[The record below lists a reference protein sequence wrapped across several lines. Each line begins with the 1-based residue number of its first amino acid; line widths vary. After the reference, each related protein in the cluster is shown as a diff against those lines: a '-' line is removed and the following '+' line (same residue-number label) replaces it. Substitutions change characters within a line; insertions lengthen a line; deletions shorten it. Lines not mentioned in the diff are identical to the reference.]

1 MELKTSIGYYPLI
14 ACKALDSMN
23 SMTFSISR
31 LSVLMLLLAVLA
43 GCQSTKDF
51 FGMDGEPNLPETET
65 LPVEELYAM
74 GKKELDQ
81 EDYDKA
87 EKVFTRLVAR
97 FPYGA
102 ISEQAQLDLA
112 FAQFKL
118 AKYEE
123 ASSTVSRFI
132 KLYPVSSQIDYAYYL
147 KALINFDRENRWLA
161 KIARLNMSARDLGAA
176 QQSYNDFNEVIRRF
190 PTSKYAPEAR
200 DRMIY
205 LRNRLALHDLDVGIF
220 YYNREAYVSAAGRAK
235 YLLETYPQS
244 SVENDAVALLAASY
258 TAMGQ
263 QALAQDSRRILEA
276 NDPQHPYLTGKW
288 PKKRSQFSA
297 LVPFSGEY

>member
-1 MELKTSIGYYPLI
+1 
-14 ACKALDSMN
+14 MN
-23 SMTFSISR
+23 SMTFSIAR
-31 LSVLMLLLAVLA
+31 LPFLLLLIVLMS

-51 FGMDGEPNLPETET
+51 FGMDGKEKQSKYET
-65 LPVEELYAM
+65 LPVEELYAL
-74 GKKELDQ
+74 GKVQLDN
-81 EDYDKA
+81 ENYDKA
-87 EKVFTRLVAR
+87 EKIFTRLIAR
-97 FPYGA
+97 FPYGP
-102 ISEQAQLDLA
+102 ISEQSQLDLA
-112 FAQFKL
+112 FVLFKL

-123 ASSTVSRFI
+123 ASSTVTRFI
-132 KLYPVSSQIDYAYYL
+132 KLYPVSTQIDYAYYL

-220 YYNREAYVSAAGRAK
+220 YYNREAYVSAVGRAK

-258 TAMGQ
+258 KAMGQ
-263 QALAQDSRRILEA
+263 ETLAQDSKRILET

-288 PKKRSQFSA
+288 PKKRSQFSQ

>member
-1 MELKTSIGYYPLI
+1 MK
-14 ACKALDSMN
+14 
-23 SMTFSISR
+23 SMTFSITR
-31 LSVLMLLLAVLA
+31 LPILLLLLTVLA

-74 GKKELDQ
+74 GKKELD
-81 EDYDKA
+81 EGDYDKA

-132 KLYPVSSQIDYAYYL
+132 KMYPVSTQIDYAYYL

-205 LRNRLALHDLDVGIF
+205 LRTRLALHDLDVGIF

-244 SVENDAVALLAASY
+244 SVENDAVALLTAAY

-263 QALAQDSRRILEA
+263 DTLAQDSRRILEA

-288 PKKRSQFSA
+288 PKRRSQFSA

>member
-1 MELKTSIGYYPLI
+1 MK
-14 ACKALDSMN
+14 
-23 SMTFSISR
+23 SMTFSITR
-31 LSVLMLLLAVLA
+31 LPILLLLLTVLA

-65 LPVEELYAM
+65 LPVEELYAL
-74 GKKELDQ
+74 GKKELD
-81 EDYDKA
+81 EGDYDKA

-132 KLYPVSSQIDYAYYL
+132 KMYPVSAQIDYAYYL

-244 SVENDAVALLAASY
+244 SVENDAVALLAAAYS
-258 TAMGQ
+258 AMGQ
-263 QALAQDSRRILEA
+263 DSLAQDSRRILEA

-288 PKKRSQFSA
+288 PKQRSQFSA

>member
-1 MELKTSIGYYPLI
+1 MK
-14 ACKALDSMN
+14 
-23 SMTFSISR
+23 SMTFSITR
-31 LSVLMLLLAVLA
+31 LPILLLLLTVLA

-74 GKKELDQ
+74 GKKELD
-81 EDYDKA
+81 EGDYDKA

-132 KLYPVSSQIDYAYYL
+132 KMYPVSTQIDYAYYL

-244 SVENDAVALLAASY
+244 SVENDAVALLAAAY

-263 QALAQDSRRILEA
+263 DTLAQDSRRILEA

-288 PKKRSQFSA
+288 PKRRSQFSA

>member
-1 MELKTSIGYYPLI
+1 
-14 ACKALDSMN
+14 MN
-23 SMTFSISR
+23 SMKFSLVR
-31 LSVLMLLLAVLA
+31 LPVLLLLIAVLA

-51 FGMDGEPNLPETET
+51 FGIDGKPNLPQTET
-65 LPVEELYAM
+65 LPVEELYAL
-74 GKKELDQ
+74 GKKELDR
-81 EDYDKA
+81 ENYDKA

-112 FAQFKL
+112 FTLFKL

-123 ASSTVSRFI
+123 ASGTVSRFI
-132 KLYPVSSQIDYAYYL
+132 KMYPVSSQIDYAYYL

-220 YYNREAYVSAAGRAK
+220 YYNREAYVSAIGRGK

-258 TAMGQ
+258 AAMGQ
-263 QALAQDSRRILEA
+263 DALAQDSRRILEA

-297 LVPFSGEY
+297 LVPFTGEY

>member
-1 MELKTSIGYYPLI
+1 MK
-14 ACKALDSMN
+14 
-23 SMTFSISR
+23 SMTFSITR
-31 LSVLMLLLAVLA
+31 LPILLLLLTVLA

-65 LPVEELYAM
+65 LPVEELYAL
-74 GKKELDQ
+74 GKKELD
-81 EDYDKA
+81 EGDYDKA

-97 FPYGA
+97 FPYGT

-132 KLYPVSSQIDYAYYL
+132 KMYPVSAQIDYAYYL

-244 SVENDAVALLAASY
+244 SVENDAVALLAAAYS
-258 TAMGQ
+258 AMGQ
-263 QALAQDSRRILEA
+263 DSLAQDSRRILEA

-288 PKKRSQFSA
+288 PKQRSQFSA

>member
-1 MELKTSIGYYPLI
+1 
-14 ACKALDSMN
+14 
-23 SMTFSISR
+23 
-31 LSVLMLLLAVLA
+31 
-43 GCQSTKDF
+43 
-51 FGMDGEPNLPETET
+51 MDGKEKQSKYET
-65 LPVEELYAM
+65 LPVEELYAL
-74 GKKELDQ
+74 GKVQLDN
-81 EDYDKA
+81 ENYDKA
-87 EKVFTRLVAR
+87 EKIFTRLIAR

-123 ASSTVSRFI
+123 ASSTVTRFI
-132 KLYPVSSQIDYAYYL
+132 KLYPVSAQIDYAYYL

-220 YYNREAYVSAAGRAK
+220 YYNREAYVSAVGRAK

-244 SVENDAVALLAASY
+244 SVENDAVALLTASY
-258 TAMGQ
+258 KAMGQ
-263 QALAQDSRRILEA
+263 ETLAQDSRRILEA
-276 NDPQHPYLTGKW
+276 NDPQHPYLVGKW
-288 PKKRSQFSA
+288 PKKRSQFSQ

>member
-1 MELKTSIGYYPLI
+1 MK
-14 ACKALDSMN
+14 SM
-23 SMTFSISR
+23 MFSFTRWPI
-31 LSVLMLLLAVLA
+31 LLLLLVTLN

-51 FGMDGEPNLPETET
+51 FGMDGEQKLPETET
-65 LPVEELYAM
+65 LPIEQLYAL
-74 GKKELDQ
+74 GKQQLDKEN
-81 EDYDKA
+81 YDKA
-87 EKVFTRLVAR
+87 EKIFTRLIAR
-97 FPYGA
+97 FPYGP
-102 ISEQAQLDLA
+102 ISEQSQLDLA
-112 FAQFKL
+112 FTQFKL

-123 ASSTVSRFI
+123 ASSTVTRFI
-132 KLYPVSSQIDYAYYL
+132 KLYPVSDQIDYAYYL

-161 KIARLNMSARDLGAA
+161 KVARLNMSARDLGAA

-220 YYNREAYVSAAGRAK
+220 YYNREAYVSAVSRAK

-258 TAMGQ
+258 KALGQ
-263 QALAQDSRRILEA
+263 DVLAQDSLRILKT
-276 NDPQHPYLTGKW
+276 NDPQHPYLTEKW
-288 PKKRSQFSA
+288 PKKRSQFSM
-297 LVPFSGEY
+297 LIPFSGEY

>member
-1 MELKTSIGYYPLI
+1 
-14 ACKALDSMN
+14 MN
-23 SMTFSISR
+23 SMKFSLVR
-31 LSVLMLLLAVLA
+31 LPVLLLLIAVLA

-51 FGMDGEPNLPETET
+51 FGIDGKPNLPETET
-65 LPVEELYAM
+65 LPVEELYAL
-74 GKKELDQ
+74 GKKELDR
-81 EDYDKA
+81 ENYDKA

-112 FAQFKL
+112 FTLFKL

-132 KLYPVSSQIDYAYYL
+132 KMYPVSSQIDYAYYL

-220 YYNREAYVSAAGRAK
+220 YYNREAYVSAIGRSK

-258 TAMGQ
+258 AAMGQ
-263 QALAQDSRRILEA
+263 DALAQDSRRILEA

-297 LVPFSGEY
+297 LVPFTGEY

>member
-1 MELKTSIGYYPLI
+1 MK
-14 ACKALDSMN
+14 
-23 SMTFSISR
+23 SMTFSITR
-31 LSVLMLLLAVLA
+31 LPILLLLLTVLA

-74 GKKELDQ
+74 GKKELD
-81 EDYDKA
+81 EGDYDKA

-132 KLYPVSSQIDYAYYL
+132 KMYPVSTQIDYAYYL

-244 SVENDAVALLAASY
+244 SVENDAVALLTAAY

-263 QALAQDSRRILEA
+263 DTLAQDSRRILEA

-288 PKKRSQFSA
+288 PKQRSQFSA

>member
-1 MELKTSIGYYPLI
+1 MELGAGIRYYPPIAREAPVSVKSMMRSINRLLFLI
-14 ACKALDSMN
+14 LFATL
-23 SMTFSISR
+23 
-31 LSVLMLLLAVLA
+31 VA

-51 FGMDGEPNLPETET
+51 FGIDGKPNLPETET
-65 LPVEELYAM
+65 LPVEDLYAM

-81 EDYDKA
+81 EDYDNA
-87 EKVFTRLVAR
+87 EKIFTRLIAR
-97 FPYGA
+97 FPYGPL
-102 ISEQAQLDLA
+102 SEQAQLDLA

-132 KLYPVSSQIDYAYYL
+132 KLYPTSPKIDYAYYL

-176 QQSYNDFNEVIRRF
+176 QQSYNDFNEVVRRF
-190 PTSKYAPEAR
+190 PASEYAPESR
-200 DRMIY
+200 ERMIY

-220 YYNREAYVSAAGRAK
+220 YYNREAYVSAVGRAK
-235 YLLETYPQS
+235 FLLETYPQS

-258 TAMGQ
+258 AAMGQ
-263 QALAQDSRRILEA
+263 EALAQDSRRILEA

-288 PKKRSQFSA
+288 PKKRSQFSQ

>member
-1 MELKTSIGYYPLI
+1 
-14 ACKALDSMN
+14 MN
-23 SMTFSISR
+23 SMTFSIAR
-31 LSVLMLLLAVLA
+31 LPFILLLIVLMS

-51 FGMDGEPNLPETET
+51 FGMDGKEKQSKYET
-65 LPVEELYAM
+65 LPVEELYAL
-74 GKKELDQ
+74 GKVQLDN
-81 EDYDKA
+81 ENYDKA
-87 EKVFTRLVAR
+87 EKIFTRLVAR
-97 FPYGA
+97 FPYGS
-102 ISEQAQLDLA
+102 ISEQSQLDLA
-112 FAQFKL
+112 FVQFKL
-118 AKYEE
+118 SKYEE
-123 ASSTVSRFI
+123 ASSTVTRFI
-132 KLYPVSSQIDYAYYL
+132 KLYPVSAQIDYAYYL

-220 YYNREAYVSAAGRAK
+220 YYNREAYVSAVGRAK

-244 SVENDAVALLAASY
+244 SVENDAAALLAASY
-258 TAMGQ
+258 KAMGQ
-263 QALAQDSRRILEA
+263 ETLALDSKRILETNA
-276 NDPQHPYLTGKW
+276 PQHPYLTGEW
-288 PKKRSQFSA
+288 PKKRSQFSQ

>member
-1 MELKTSIGYYPLI
+1 MK
-14 ACKALDSMN
+14 
-23 SMTFSISR
+23 SMTFSITR
-31 LSVLMLLLAVLA
+31 LPILLLLLTVLA

-51 FGMDGEPNLPETET
+51 FGIDGEPNLPETET

-74 GKKELDQ
+74 GKKELD
-81 EDYDKA
+81 EGDYDKA

-132 KLYPVSSQIDYAYYL
+132 KMYPVSTQIDYAYYL

-244 SVENDAVALLAASY
+244 SVENDAVALLTAAY

-263 QALAQDSRRILEA
+263 ETLAQDSRRILEA

-288 PKKRSQFSA
+288 PKRRSQFSA

>member
-1 MELKTSIGYYPLI
+1 MK
-14 ACKALDSMN
+14 
-23 SMTFSISR
+23 SMTFSITR
-31 LSVLMLLLAVLA
+31 LPILLLLLTVLA

-74 GKKELDQ
+74 GKKELD
-81 EDYDKA
+81 EGDYDKA

-132 KLYPVSSQIDYAYYL
+132 KMYPVSTQIDYAYYL

-244 SVENDAVALLAASY
+244 SVENDAVALLTAAY

-263 QALAQDSRRILEA
+263 DTLAQDSRRILEA

-288 PKKRSQFSA
+288 PKRRSQFSA

>member
-1 MELKTSIGYYPLI
+1 MK
-14 ACKALDSMN
+14 
-23 SMTFSISR
+23 SMTFSITR
-31 LSVLMLLLAVLA
+31 LPILLLLLTVLA

-74 GKKELDQ
+74 GKKELD
-81 EDYDKA
+81 EGDYDKA
-87 EKVFTRLVAR
+87 VKVFTRLVAR

-132 KLYPVSSQIDYAYYL
+132 KMYPVSTQIDYAYYL

-244 SVENDAVALLAASY
+244 SVENDAVALLAAAY

-263 QALAQDSRRILEA
+263 DTLAQDSRRILEA

-288 PKKRSQFSA
+288 PKQRSQFSA

>member
-1 MELKTSIGYYPLI
+1 MK
-14 ACKALDSMN
+14 
-23 SMTFSISR
+23 SMTFSITR
-31 LSVLMLLLAVLA
+31 LPILLLLLTVLA

-65 LPVEELYAM
+65 LPVEALYAM
-74 GKKELDQ
+74 GKKELD
-81 EDYDKA
+81 EGDFDKA

-123 ASSTVSRFI
+123 ASSTVARFI
-132 KLYPVSSQIDYAYYL
+132 KMYPVSTQIDYAYYL

-176 QQSYNDFNEVIRRF
+176 QQSYNDFSEVIRRF

-244 SVENDAVALLAASY
+244 AVENDAVALLAASY
-258 TAMGQ
+258 KAMGQ
-263 QALAQDSRRILEA
+263 DTLAQDSRRILEA